1 MTSGKPR
8 RITWPRLCHPFRSD
22 DFCMRPHCN
31 QFSSCPKIFLQRQ
44 SLDRLHLR
52 LNYLLIQPLL
62 FLSQSEGP
70 IAQGHYRW
78 PLAKFG
84 ETIAKKFTRMGS
96 DWRFRFSRPTQYVKY
111 MFYPPPLRQSCSS
124 QYCTLALFLIDANH
138 KDLFCQ
144 DQLSPCLH
152 RVHAQV
158 R

>member
-96 DWRFRFSRPTQYVKY
+96 DWQFRFSRPMQHVKY
-111 MFYPPPLRQSCSS
+111 MSYLPPSTVLFFTLLYSGFLSNRRQS
-124 QYCTLALFLIDANH
+124 QRLL
-138 KDLFCQ
+138 
-144 DQLSPCLH
+144 LSRSAVAMPT
-152 RVHAQV
+152 
-158 R
+158 